1 MRRHGDRAVPVV
13 DRLVREELRTRHHVE
28 RIVIEV
34 FTAGLLPFRPPV
46 ALLAFERRPDTLV
59 ETAALRHHIGRV
71 EGHRIGRPRIVAR
84 RRGQHVPPV
93 VPVGTVALE
102 NILLILTGNL
112 GQLVVGVESP
122 VVRPFEGGRRVT
134 VMHRIGDP
142 ARHVFRTVVAD
153 RIVASVPARGV
164 FGRGKRRVIGFV
176 DEIGILPENGLF
188 GPGALVVVN
197 DRRTGRPLGHFEPD
211 GVSVGEGHVDPGRTV
226 LVRPVFLQVDEDGR
240 SRLAARFRQRLGQSE
255 RTPGGILL
263 RGNHG
268 TESHPAGAFG
278 RNAVRRSRI
287 VHGLCHEH
295 RTGLPVGPFVLAV
308 ASREQDKHTGG
319 KQPHAYH
326 FNIQCHPENFA
337 ISAFAS
343 KETKLLAGPC
353 PPRVVK
359 KEGTKFY

>member
-1 MRRHGDRAVPVV
+1 
-13 DRLVREELRTRHHVE
+13 
-28 RIVIEV
+28 
-34 FTAGLLPFRPPV
+34 
-46 ALLAFERRPDTLV
+46 
-59 ETAALRHHIGRV
+59 
-71 EGHRIGRPRIVAR
+71 
-84 RRGQHVPPV
+84 
-93 VPVGTVALE
+93 
-102 NILLILTGNL
+102 
-112 GQLVVGVESP
+112 
-122 VVRPFEGGRRVT
+122 
-134 VMHRIGDP
+134 MHRIGDP

-353 PPRVVK
+353 PPRVVFK
-359 KEGTKFY
+359 QNSETSDY